1 MSNANAPSWMNYK
14 QRTTTKPKNKNRI
27 WLMSDDDLI
36 SCFVTTKQEASRTIR
51 YYSLF
56 IDLQSRVCVTNHP
69 KRIRELIN
77 HSIKSIF
84 SPYTRTTKNGSK
96 RKCFKSYELYWTN
109 RFRVSGYLSFNIY
122 VWYLT
127 ESELHHI
134 TKISSKYYIRFYMI
148 ES

>member
-1 MSNANAPSWMNYK
+1 MNYK
-14 QRTTTKPKNKNRI
+14 QRTKTKAPKQESR
-27 WLMSDDDLI
+27 LVSMSDDDLI

-84 SPYTRTTKNGSK
+84 SPYTPGQRMV
-96 RKCFKSYELYWTN
+96 RKESALKIKYLTN
-109 RFRVSGYLSFNIY
+109 KFRVSGYLSF
-122 VWYLT
+122 
-127 ESELHHI
+127 
-134 TKISSKYYIRFYMI
+134 
-148 ES
+148 